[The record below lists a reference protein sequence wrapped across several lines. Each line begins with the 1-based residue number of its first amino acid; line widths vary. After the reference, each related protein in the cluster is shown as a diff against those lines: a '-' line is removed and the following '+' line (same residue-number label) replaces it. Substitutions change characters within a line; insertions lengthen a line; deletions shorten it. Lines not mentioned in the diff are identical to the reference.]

1 MQTYIIEVFDDM
13 TCLKEEVSAMLN
25 DIYDAEDIVLS
36 KEDWDG
42 HVAYA
47 LGSLIF
53 ALTHIDGMSY
63 HQFVADMLKFYRGN
77 VNLKNKQPK
86 YSQVTEFADLLI
98 QSPPSV
104 SVQRRLTK
112 AIGNFLQNRASIE
125 TEISI
130 TRRQLIVRIFE

>member
-86 YSQVTEFADLLI
+86 YSQVTEFADLLL
-98 QSPPSV
+98 QSPPAV

-130 TRRQLIVRIFE
+130 TRRQLIVRVL